1 MVSFFISF
9 YRLLKILVTG
19 IKHDKDFRFLFLF
32 ILILLFSATLFYSKM
47 EGWTIIDALYFSIMT
62 MSTVGYGD
70 LVPTTDISKVF
81 TIIYTFLSIGSFVSF
96 TAKTVTIVSD
106 NYKKK
111 REKINKLRLKNEDE

>member
-1 MVSFFISF
+1 MI
-9 YRLLKILVTG
+9 KIL
-19 IKHDKDFRFLFLF
+19 DSYSFLFL
-32 ILILLFSATLFYSKM
+32 
-47 EGWTIIDALYFSIMT
+47 YFF
-62 MSTVGYGD
+62 D